1 MENYHEINFEH
12 NMKILSQAIMCC
24 EENLTHQDI
33 IEVLK
38 GDDDIKKQLCLIDLS
53 CINSQEEA
61 DILVFNLTGKSGPVR
76 ETAAYKIN
84 DLIANNEYKKYFQT
98 GNIVTTFIKAI
109 TDINPSVS
117 RSAVEIIRNVN
128 NMEFLYNGIIKEI
141 NETLENIDIDAKNR
155 SYVQNK
161 KNFNLYWNLEAII
174 SIADFISPNEELIEI
189 LENIANSND
198 YTIRE
203 KTAKAA
209 SIFVHKNPKFK
220 HIIELLK
227 DDTNIYVRKY
237 TDNIML

>member
-12 NMKILSQAIMCC
+12 NMKILSQAIKCC
-24 EENLTHQDI
+24 EETLTHQDI
-33 IEVLK
+33 IDVLK
-38 GDDDIKKQLCLIDLS
+38 GDDDIKKQLCLIDLKS
-53 CINSQEEA
+53 VNSQEEA

-84 DLIANNEYKKYFQT
+84 DLISQEEYKNYFQT
-98 GNIVTTFIKAI
+98 ENIINTFIKAI

-117 RSAVEIIRNVN
+117 RTTVEIIKHV
-128 NMEFLYNGIIKEI
+128 EDIDFLYKGIIEEI
-141 NETLENIDIDAKNR
+141 NKTLEQIDIEAKNR

-174 SIADFISPNEELIEI
+174 SIADFISPDENLLKI
-189 LENIANSND
+189 LNTTAVSND

-203 KTAKAA
+203 KTAKSA
-209 SIFVHKNPKFK
+209 SIFIAKNPDFEQ
-220 HIIELLK
+220 IIDILK

-237 TDNIML
+237 INN